1 MSNIAV
7 IGECMVEIYNTKKS
21 IYKQTFG
28 GDTFNCAVYLK
39 RAFKKANVE
48 YITIVGDDDISSKM
62 IKFFHK
68 QKIKTTFVEKLKNKT
83 VGMYMISTKNG
94 ERSFTYWRSDS
105 AAKNLFMNDSL
116 IQNELLKFELIY
128 FSAITLAIM
137 NKKGRSN
144 FFEIIKR
151 VRNAGVKVAFDSNYR
166 PKLYSSTNEAKEIH
180 NQALENCDIYLPS
193 FDDEQELWGKIDA
206 LSIIKKAQDAGCG
219 EIVIK
224 CGKDDVVYST
234 RSGIKSVKTKQITDI
249 VDATSAG
256 DSFNGVYL
264 ASRLKGNDVA
274 KSIKKAKSTASKVI
288 MHKGAIMPKKKKVKN
303 AK

>member
-7 IGECMVEIYNTKKS
+7 VGECMVEIYNIKKNL
-21 IYKQTFG
+21 YKQTFG

-48 YITIVGDDDISSKM
+48 YITAVGDDDISSKM
-62 IKFFHK
+62 IIFFHK
-68 QKIKTTFVEKLKNKT
+68 QKIKSNFVERSKDKT

-94 ERSFTYWRSDS
+94 ERSFSYWRSDS
-105 AAKNLFMNDSL
+105 AAKNLFINNSL
-116 IQNELLKFELIY
+116 LQNELLNFQLIY

-137 NKKGRSN
+137 SKKGRSN

-151 VRNAGVKVAFDSNYR
+151 ARKSGVKTAFDSNYR
-166 PKLYSSTNEAKEIH
+166 PKLYSSIDEAKEIH
-180 NQALENCDIYLPS
+180 TQALENCDIYLPS
-193 FDDEQELWGKIDA
+193 FDDEQELWGKINTY
-206 LSIIKKAQDAGCG
+206 SIIKKAEDLGCN
-219 EIVIK
+219 EVVIK
-224 CGKDDVVYST
+224 CGKDDIVYSA
-234 RSGIKSVKTKQITDI
+234 RSGIKSVKTKQLTDI

-264 ASRLKGNDVA
+264 ASRLKGNDIE
-274 KSIKKAKSTASKVI
+274 KSIKKASITASKVI